1 MKKLLVVLF
10 ALAFFSISAQA
21 QMQLGLKAGLNLAN
35 LSGDDA
41 GSPESKTGF
50 AFGGFF
56 TYQFSPMFAIQPEIY
71 YSMKGAADKMTV
83 EGVTVD
89 LTYTFDYIEIPLLIK
104 FMIPIQG
111 SNIKP
116 AIFAGP
122 HVAINTTA
130 KVKAEYQDQSQEED
144 IDDFKSTEFGLQFG
158 GGVGFPVGSG
168 ELGFDIRYIMGLTT
182 LFDVEADPDVKNSV
196 LNFNLF
202 YAFSLK

>member
-158 GGVGFPVGSG
+158 GGVGFPVGNG

>member
-1 MKKLLVVLF
+1 MKKVFTLLFVLSI
-10 ALAFFSISAQA
+10 FSIMSFA
-21 QMQLGLKAGLNLAN
+21 QMQAGLKAGLNLAN

-41 GSPESKTGF
+41 GSPDSKTAF

-56 TYQFSPMFAIQPEIY
+56 AYQFSPMFAIQPEIY
-71 YSMKGAADKMTV
+71 YSMKGATDNMTF
-83 EGVTVD
+83 EGSTVD
-89 LTYTFDYIEIPLLIK
+89 ITYTFDYIEIPLLLK

-130 KVKAEYQDQSQEED
+130 KVKAEYQGDSDEDD

-158 GGVGFPVGSG
+158 GGVGFPVGKG

-196 LNFNLF
+196 INFNLY

>member
-1 MKKLLVVLF
+1 MKKVFTLLFVLSI
-10 ALAFFSISAQA
+10 FSIMSFA
-21 QMQLGLKAGLNLAN
+21 QMQAGLKAGLNLAN

-41 GSPESKTGF
+41 GSPDSKTAF

-56 TYQFSPMFAIQPEIY
+56 AYQFSPMFAIQPEIY
-71 YSMKGAADKMTV
+71 YSMKGATDNMTF
-83 EGVTVD
+83 EGATVD
-89 LTYTFDYIEIPLLIK
+89 ITYTFDYIEIPLLLK

-130 KVKAEYQDQSQEED
+130 KVKAEYQGDSQEED
-144 IDDFKSTEFGLQFG
+144 IEDFKSSEFGLQFG
-158 GGVGFPVGSG
+158 GGVGFTVGKG
-168 ELGFDIRYIMGLTT
+168 ELGFDIRYILGLSTI
-182 LFDVEADPDVKNSV
+182 FDVEGDPDVKNSV
-196 LNFNLF
+196 INFNLY

>member
-1 MKKLLVVLF
+1 MKKVFTLLFVLSI
-10 ALAFFSISAQA
+10 FSIMSFA
-21 QMQLGLKAGLNLAN
+21 QMQAGLKAGLNLAN

-41 GSPESKTGF
+41 GSPDSKTAF

-56 TYQFSPMFAIQPEIY
+56 AYQFSPMFAIQPEIY
-71 YSMKGAADKMTV
+71 YSMKGATDNMTF
-83 EGVTVD
+83 EGATVD
-89 LTYTFDYIEIPLLIK
+89 ITYTFDYIEIPLLLK

-130 KVKAEYQDQSQEED
+130 KVKAEYQGDSQEED
-144 IDDFKSTEFGLQFG
+144 IEDFKSSEFGLQFG
-158 GGVGFPVGSG
+158 GGVGFPVGKG
-168 ELGFDIRYIMGLTT
+168 ELGFDIRYIMGLSTI
-182 LFDVEADPDVKNSV
+182 FDVEGDPDVKNSV
-196 LNFNLF
+196 INFNLY

>member
-144 IDDFKSTEFGLQFG
+144 INDFKSTEFGLQFG
-158 GGVGFPVGSG
+158 GGVGFPVGNG

>member
-1 MKKLLVVLF
+1 MKKLLFVLF
-10 ALAFFSISAQA
+10 ALALFSISTQA

-41 GSPESKTGF
+41 GSPDSKTAF

-71 YSMKGAADKMTV
+71 YSMKGATDKMTI
-83 EGVTVD
+83 EGTTID
-89 LTYTFDYIEIPLLIK
+89 LTYTFDYIEIPVLVK
-104 FMIPIQG
+104 FIIPIQG
-111 SNIKP
+111 STVKP

-122 HVAINTTA
+122 YLALNTTA
-130 KVKAEYQDQSQEED
+130 KIKAEYQGQSEEED
-144 IDDFKSTEFGLQFG
+144 IDELKSSEFGLQFG

-168 ELGFDIRYIMGLTT
+168 ELGFDIRYIMGLSNI
-182 LFDVEADPDVKNSV
+182 FDVEGDPDVKNTV
-196 LNFNLF
+196 INFNLF

>member
-41 GSPESKTGF
+41 GSPDSKTGF

-71 YSMKGAADKMTV
+71 YSMKGATEKMTV
-83 EGVTVD
+83 EGITVD

-144 IDDFKSTEFGLQFG
+144 INDFKSTEFGLQFG
-158 GGVGFPVGSG
+158 GGVGFPVGNG

>member
-1 MKKLLVVLF
+1 MKKVFTLLFVLSI
-10 ALAFFSISAQA
+10 FSIMSFA
-21 QMQLGLKAGLNLAN
+21 QMQAGLKAGLNLAN

-41 GSPESKTGF
+41 GSPDSKTAF

-56 TYQFSPMFAIQPEIY
+56 AYQFSPMFAIQPEIY
-71 YSMKGAADKMTV
+71 YSMKGATDNMTF
-83 EGVTVD
+83 EGATVD
-89 LTYTFDYIEIPLLIK
+89 ITYTFDYIEIPLLLK

-130 KVKAEYQDQSQEED
+130 KVKAEYQGDSQEED
-144 IDDFKSTEFGLQFG
+144 IEDFKSSEFGLQFG
-158 GGVGFPVGSG
+158 GGVGFPVGKG
-168 ELGFDIRYIMGLTT
+168 ELGFDIRYIMGLSTI
-182 LFDVEADPDVKNSV
+182 FDVEGDPDVKNSV
-196 LNFNLF
+196 INFNLF